1 MTQPGIQ
8 SLTRSLGLRYV
19 IVVTVANILG
29 SGVYKKIA
37 PMANELNSS
46 GWVLVAWLL
55 GGIITL
61 FGALSYAEVSGLLAD
76 TGGEYAYYKKIYN
89 RFLAFMF
96 GWSLFAIIQTAA
108 ISSLAYVFSQ
118 SLHSVIDIP
127 PMLTHL
133 SEFSIGGVFY
143 PFADFSIKL
152 IAVVLI
158 ILLTLINLNSIKSGA
173 GLSNILLWLIYAGLA
188 TIIVFG
194 LTSGQANVSNS
205 FVFETVDNSP

>member
-8 SLTRSLGLRYV
+8 SLTRSLGFRYV

-76 TGGEYAYYKKIYN
+76 TGGEYVYYKKIYN
-89 RFLAFMF
+89 RFLAFMY
-96 GWSLFAIIQTAA
+96 GWSLFTVIQTASIA
-108 ISSLAYVFSQ
+108 ALAFVFSE
-118 SLHSVIDIP
+118 SLQTFVQFPDVPQAWIDI
-127 PMLTHL
+127 
-133 SEFSIGGVFY
+133 
-143 PFADFSIKL
+143 
-152 IAVVLI
+152 
-158 ILLTLINLNSIKSGA
+158 
-173 GLSNILLWLIYAGLA
+173 
-188 TIIVFG
+188 
-194 LTSGQANVSNS
+194 
-205 FVFETVDNSP
+205 